1 MTDITRPPSVE
12 PIPIQAEHILH
23 FSVIIPAYNA
33 AEDIRHCLAS
43 VFVQDFDPAGYEVLL
58 VDDCST
64 DATLDIASGIA
75 RGHGN
80 LQVMSTLKNSGPGIA
95 RNIGVSQARGMW
107 IIFLD
112 SDDTLARN
120 LFRNLKEFMDNQASD
135 LDAIGYNWAFASA
148 DNGAR
153 LLPSAGRRDQ
163 NPLGLIKTDLL
174 KQYLCLHMDGSV
186 IYTAVRRELITQN
199 HLCFAD
205 GYHEDVDYIFMVY
218 WCARR
223 VGYLDEVLYYKGW
236 RPGSIVNT
244 ISRQHVQGFM
254 RAWARIAAFI
264 QTHDEGIFGS
274 LHSFYRT
281 GLVGAVAT
289 RAREI
294 YRKAGSL
301 DQATELYTELYEC
314 LHKEFGSIPIEAGEI
329 PNTQY
334 GQMTANFLTVLQGRN
349 LSNLEKGAAISRFM
363 GEAMDKSWSCIDL
376 HHSLF
381 LAPDQ
386 IRTCCKRFF
395 LEGAMRGDVVLLNI
409 PPDSPITIT
418 PESIR
423 KAKQGLHH
431 EINSGGKSPC
441 EGCPFLEF
449 KEWGSLDKLEL
460 RYLSFEYHSVCNLK
474 CSYCSDIYF
483 GGKQPHYDVK
493 HLVNDLGEC
502 HALDNCSTVVWGGG
516 EPVVDKDFD
525 ALLENMVRRLP
536 HASQRV
542 LTNSVKH
549 NKTVQ
554 RLLAENRVS
563 VTTSVDAGTETTY
576 VKVRGMPSLN
586 KAMANLRQ
594 YAEANSS
601 QVTIKYI
608 FTDDN
613 RSLEEVRAF
622 VALVTDYKLIDC
634 NFQISCDFKHETLT
648 LDTVVSMIVM
658 YGLLIDAGCRLAYFD
673 DLLRQR
679 LSKGHAE
686 SAEVIQHTLK
696 GLGLGHTL
704 ADKSAY
710 ESVAI
715 WGAGWQSRYL
725 IEKSAFF
732 RDVRVAYFIDSRPSV
747 IGKDF
752 MGYGIFGPDTL
763 LKTDIPVVISAVQNL
778 PLIHQSFVTLGLD
791 KSRLINKLIL

>member
-1 MTDITRPPSVE
+1 MTGIARPLAIPPV
-12 PIPIQAEHILH
+12 PIQAEPILH
-23 FSVIIPAYNA
+23 FSVVIPAYNA
-33 AEDIRHCLAS
+33 AKDISHCLAS
-43 VFVQDFDPAGYEVLL
+43 VFVQEFDPAGYEVLL

-64 DATLDIASGIA
+64 DATRDIASGIA
-75 RGHGN
+75 HSHGN
-80 LQVMSTLKNSGPGIA
+80 LRVMSTLKKSGPGIA
-95 RNIGVSQARGMW
+95 RNIGVSQVRGRW

-112 SDDTLARN
+112 SDDTLASN
-120 LFRNLKEFMDNQASD
+120 LLRHLKEFIDTQAGD
-135 LDAIGYNWAFASA
+135 LDAVGYNWSFASA
-148 DNGAR
+148 DHGNSS
-153 LLPSAGRRDQ
+153 LPPAGRRDQ
-163 NPLGLIKTDLL
+163 AALGLNRTDLL
-174 KQYLCLHMDGSV
+174 KKYLCLHMDGSV
-186 IYTAVRRELITQN
+186 IYTAVRRELITHN
-199 HLCFAD
+199 HLCFAE

-218 WCARR
+218 WHARR

-236 RPGSIVNT
+236 RSGSIVNT

-254 RAWARIAAFI
+254 RAWARIAAFV
-264 QTHDEGIFGS
+264 QTHDEGLWNS
-274 LHSFYRT
+274 VHSFYRT

-294 YRKAGSL
+294 YRRAGSPA
-301 DQATELYTELYEC
+301 QATELYTELYEC
-314 LHKEFGSIPIEAGEI
+314 LGKEFGSSPIEADEI
-329 PNTQY
+329 PTSQY
-334 GQMTANFLTVLQGRN
+334 GQITANFLTVMQDRN
-349 LSNLEKGAAISRFM
+349 LSSLQKGAAISRFI
-363 GEAMDKSWSCIDL
+363 GEAIAKSWSCIDL

-381 LAPDQ
+381 LSPDQ

-395 LEGAMRGDVVLLNI
+395 VEGALRGDVVLLNV
-409 PPDSPITIT
+409 PPDNLAPIT
-418 PESIR
+418 PELIR
-423 KAKQGLHH
+423 KAKQRLHH
-431 EINSGGKSPC
+431 EINSGGKSAC
-441 EGCPFLEF
+441 QGCPFLEF
-449 KEWGSLDKLEL
+449 KEWGSLDTLEL
-460 RYLSFEYHSVCNLK
+460 KYLSFEYHSVCNLK
-474 CSYCSDIYF
+474 CSYCSDVYF
-483 GGKQPHYDVK
+483 GGRQPHYDVK
-493 HLVNDLGEC
+493 HLVNELSEC

-525 ALLENMVRRLP
+525 ALLEDMVRRLP

-554 RLLAENRVS
+554 RLLAENSLS
-563 VTTSVDAGTETTY
+563 VTTSVDAGTEKTY

-601 QVTIKYI
+601 QVTVKYI

-658 YGLLIDAGCRLAYFD
+658 YGLLIDAGCRIAYFD

-679 LSKGHAE
+679 LSKRHAE
-686 SAEVIQHTLK
+686 AAESIQHTLK
-696 GLGLGHTL
+696 GLGLSHIL
-704 ADKSAY
+704 ADNSAY

-732 RDVRVAYFIDSRPSV
+732 RNVKVAYFIDSRPSV
-747 IGKDF
+747 IGKNF
-752 MGYGIFGPDTL
+752 MGHEIFGPDTL
-763 LKTDIPVVISAVQNL
+763 LKSGIPVVISAVQNL
-778 PLIHQSFVTLGLD
+778 PLIHRSFVALGLD
-791 KSRLINKLIL
+791 RSRLINKLIL